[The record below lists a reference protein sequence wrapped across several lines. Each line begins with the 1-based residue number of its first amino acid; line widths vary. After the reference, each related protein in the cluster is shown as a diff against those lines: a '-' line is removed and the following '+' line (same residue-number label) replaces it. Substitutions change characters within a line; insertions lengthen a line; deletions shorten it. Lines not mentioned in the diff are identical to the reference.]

1 MINVWDFVNSKKV
14 KVTDIEEDTFIG
26 NVVCVMDSEENGT
39 DEDDITIQI
48 DKDTIIGFP
57 QSEIKK
63 MKQKEIV
70 PIPQKILLT
79 VEEAAE

>member
-14 KVTDIEEDTFIG
+14 KVTDIEGDTFSG

-63 MKQKEIV
+63 IEEI
-70 PIPQKILLT
+70 K
-79 VEEAAE
+79 